1 MDVRAVSD
9 TKSALT
15 ANTNDRIRD
24 KISWQTVRNDRTLP
38 NHLILSS
45 SLRGPLMASTGYLIV
60 DDADEHIHYSSGWQ
74 ALSEGG
80 ATAGTKHGATD
91 AGMTAT
97 FTFTGKHLSSHPSSD
112 RLTSW

>member
-15 ANTNDRIRD
+15 ANTSDRIRD

-60 DDADEHIHYSSGWQ
+60 DDADERINYSSGWQ
-74 ALSEGG
+74 ASLEGG
-80 ATAGTKHGATD
+80 ATDGTKHGATD

-97 FTFTGKHLSSHPSSD
+97 FTFTGKHLSAHPSSD
-112 RLTSW
+112 ILTSW